1 MSSDKR
7 ESKSF
12 LDSGCQAVDSRRIP
26 GQLDSGF
33 RILFF
38 SGTWI
43 SDSNCSWDLG
53 SLSCVPDSKKKTQ
66 TNKETKF
73 WNPDSLIWG
82 VIWRDCDYGLSTI
95 LLQ

>member
-12 LDSGCQAVDSRRIP
+12 LDSGCQAADSRRIP

-53 SLSCVPDSKKKTQ
+53 SLSCVPHSKKKTQ
-66 TNKETKF
+66 TNKP
-73 WNPDSLIWG
+73 NSGIP
-82 VIWRDCDYGLSTI
+82 I
-95 LLQ
+95 LLYGASYGGIVTTGSVPSCYNN